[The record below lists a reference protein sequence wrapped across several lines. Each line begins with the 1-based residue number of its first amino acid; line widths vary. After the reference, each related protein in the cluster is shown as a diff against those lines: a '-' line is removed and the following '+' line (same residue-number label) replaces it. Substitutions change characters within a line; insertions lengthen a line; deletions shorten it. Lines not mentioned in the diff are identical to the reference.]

1 MLNNNQEFFLI
12 SPDETI
18 NAVFH
23 DLLKGKGKLVLFKKG
38 KTAIDRILQTP
49 PAMIILDIKIQ
60 DIPYLDMIKL
70 IKGENVYLQIPLIL
84 CLDKDIP
91 KEIEKIPVLDLD
103 IDDFLLRP
111 INTKEA
117 RIRLELTISKASKFL
132 DANPLTKLP
141 GNTTIIQK
149 IQSLIDAKRDFALGY
164 VDLDFFKSY
173 NDKYGFSRGDEVL
186 MMTARILVNT
196 VKEECGAEGFVGH
209 IGGDDYVF
217 IVPVNKAEN
226 VCKKII
232 QNFDSIIPYFYDPTD
247 KERGYIVSKNR
258 QGKIEK
264 FPLMAISIGVV
275 FNLNGKLKHYGEASQ
290 IAVNLKKI
298 AKKSQ
303 KSTYIMDRR
312 GNEYLSR

>member
-1 MLNNNQEFFLI
+1 MQNNTQEFFLI

-18 NAVFH
+18 YEIFEN
-23 DLLKGKGKLVLFKKG
+23 LLKQKGILIQFKEGKP
-38 KTAIDRILQTP
+38 AIDRILQTP
-49 PAMIILDIKIQ
+49 PAMIILDIKIE
-60 DIPYLDMIKL
+60 DIPYLEMIKL

-91 KEIEKIPVLDLD
+91 EEIENMSLLDLD

-111 INTKEA
+111 INPKEA
-117 RIRLELTISKASKFL
+117 KIRLELTTCKASKFL

-149 IQSLIDAKRDFALGY
+149 IQKLLDEKRDFALGY

-186 MMTARILVNT
+186 MMTARIIVNT

-217 IVPVNKAEN
+217 IVPVSKAES

-232 QNFDSIIPYFYDPTD
+232 KNFDSIIPYFYDPPD

-275 FNLNGKLKHYGEASQ
+275 FNINGKLKHYGEASQ
-290 IAVNLKKI
+290 IAVNLKKL

-303 KSTYIMDRR
+303 KSSYIMDRR
-312 GNEYLSR
+312 KNE